1 MDSCHQ
7 NLLACQSQ
15 SVHLVMSSYKW
26 TMVNFVSA
34 LYAFAGVNNSA
45 SIVIHF
51 AIGGRGLVNPAI
63 LIPVE
68 CFLKLEG

>member
-1 MDSCHQ
+1 
-7 NLLACQSQ
+7 
-15 SVHLVMSSYKW
+15 
-26 TMVNFVSA
+26 MVNFVSA